1 MLNIFDIKIYFDK
14 SMSEKLEIFVRN
26 KEKNSNLLKKIFLLH
41 NKNSHFVKA
50 EPLDK
55 NFFFK
60 KSFSIF
66 KGISPKK
73 EKKNLS
79 MMNKKG

>member
-1 MLNIFDIKIYFDK
+1 
-14 SMSEKLEIFVRN
+14 MSEKLEIFVRN

-60 KSFSIF
+60 KSFSILKICF
-66 KGISPKK
+66 T
-73 EKKNLS
+73 EKNKILS
-79 MMNKKG
+79 TFR